1 MTEMVEGIA
10 PERRPPFG
18 ERPAVGPRGAK
29 TQRRILL
36 AALEVFAEHGYHDSS
51 VEQITAA
58 AGCSRPSFYQY
69 FSSREDVFRALAAF
83 VGRSVAEM
91 TERVGPITPDAAGRA
106 ALVAWMREFAAF
118 YDEYAPVFTGFSAAV
133 RSDTGLADASAA
145 VNAGLGKAL
154 SPRLALD
161 GDVDQEVVARIVVTM
176 IVRANLLRR
185 AVSGLVGRER
195 FVGSLADV
203 LHRVLLGPA
212 LDPVGGDDPAD
223 GDGRG
228 STAVPAPR
236 AAGRASARR
245 AGPGGPEPDGAAAQR
260 ALSPQ
265 GERMRARIIEAGRA
279 VFPRRGFH
287 ETRIDDVVE
296 AAGASHGSFYRYF
309 ASKEDL
315 FQAIAAD
322 AATRLLA
329 GLQAFP
335 ADGGDA
341 EALRT
346 WLHGW
351 FDLYAAH
358 GGIIAIWRE
367 TQFPGH
373 ELEDL
378 SRDVAKGALDV
389 LLQAV
394 GDRAVGDPLVDAM
407 ALLGLVE
414 TVPHHV
420 HAFGYFSQATAVEAL
435 VVIIRR
441 GFLAG

>member
-1 MTEMVEGIA
+1 MDELENLH
-10 PERRPPFG
+10 R
-18 ERPAVGPRGAK
+18 VGLKATLPRMRVLEIIRSSP
-29 TQRRILL
+29 QRHLS
-36 AALEVFAEHGYHDSS
+36 AD
-51 VEQITAA
+51 
-58 AGCSRPSFYQY
+58 
-69 FSSREDVFRALAAF
+69 DVFRRL
-83 VGRSVAEM
+83 M
-91 TERVGPITPDAAGRA
+91 
-106 ALVAWMREFAAF
+106 
-118 YDEYAPVFTGFSAAV
+118 DEKATV
-133 RSDTGLADASAA
+133 GLAS
-145 VNAGLGKAL
+145 VY
-154 SPRLALD
+154 
-161 GDVDQEVVARIVVTM
+161 
-176 IVRANLLRR
+176 
-185 AVSGLVGRER
+185 
-195 FVGSLADV
+195 
-203 LHRVLLGPA
+203 RVLAQLEQ
-212 LDPVGGDDPAD
+212 
-223 GDGRG
+223 
-228 STAVPAPR
+228 
-236 AAGRASARR
+236 AGILKRTTF
-245 AGPGGPEPDGAAAQR
+245 
-260 ALSPQ
+260 
-265 GERMRARIIEAGRA
+265 EAGRA

-414 TVPHHV
+414 TMPHHV
-420 HAFGYFSQATAVEAL
+420 HAFGYFSQATAVDAL

-441 GFLAG
+441 GFLAVR